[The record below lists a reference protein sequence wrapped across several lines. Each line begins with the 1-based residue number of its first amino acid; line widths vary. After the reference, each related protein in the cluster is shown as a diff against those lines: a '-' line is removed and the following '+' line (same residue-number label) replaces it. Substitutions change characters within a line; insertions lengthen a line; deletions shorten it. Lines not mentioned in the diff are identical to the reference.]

1 MSNMPKT
8 ISNLIME
15 LADEEIIRTEVK
27 ALLDS
32 GVDALDLITELNHTL
47 NMVGARYETGE
58 LFLSELMMIGYLA
71 SELTAQLEPYLSKSD
86 VKQRWKVVFGTV
98 KGDIHDIG
106 KNIVIMMLQSAGY
119 EVIDLGID
127 VSPERFVE
135 AVLEERPDVVCMS
148 ALLSSTMP
156 EMEKVVKLLE
166 KHGLRNDVKVV
177 IGGRPVTREY
187 AEKINVEGYADDA
200 IKAVT
205 TIKEILSEKGDLDE

>member
-1 MSNMPKT
+1 MSNN
-8 ISNLIME
+8 ISNLLME
-15 LADEEIIRTEVK
+15 LADEEIIRDKTK
-27 ALLDS
+27 TLLDS
-32 GVDALDLITELNHTL
+32 GVDALEIITELNDTL
-47 NMVGARYETGE
+47 KMVGAKYETGE
-58 LFLSELMMIGYLA
+58 LFLSELMMIGFLA
-71 SELTAQLEPYLSKSD
+71 SEFTAQLEPYLAKSG
-86 VKQRWKVVFGTV
+86 VKERGRIVFGTV

-106 KNIVIMMLQSAGY
+106 KNIVIMMLQSAGF

-135 AVLEERPDVVCMS
+135 AIMEESPDVLCMS

-166 KHGLRNDVKVV
+166 KHGFRKDVKVI

-187 AEKINVEGYADDA
+187 AEEIKVEGYAENA

-205 TIKEILSEKGDLDE
+205 TIKELLSQNGD